1 MRAPASAM
9 ADTRDVFISYARPS
23 EEEAHRI
30 AELLRG
36 EGFSVWRDDELPAHR
51 AYSDV
56 IEERLK
62 SAKAVVV
69 LWSGE
74 SAKSHWVRAE
84 ADTARETG
92 TLVQATLDGIL
103 PPMPFNQIQC
113 ADLKGWNGDT
123 ASSGW
128 QKLQGSVAAL
138 VKGPG
143 DEADSG
149 EPTNS
154 RPQAVRASVCV
165 LPFVNMSGEP
175 EQEYFSDG
183 ISEDITTDLSKV
195 SALEVVARNT
205 AFAFKGQNPD
215 VQQVAKQLSVSHV
228 LEGSVRK
235 AGDRVRINAQ
245 LIDGATGKHV
255 WADRYDRDL
264 TDIFEIQD
272 EISKAIV
279 EALKVKLLPAEKKA
293 IEKRGTSNVEA
304 YDLYLMAR
312 QQWISGTFGTVR
324 REESIVRLCR
334 EATSLDPDY
343 AEAWAL
349 MGLAQLELRFV
360 HGREEDALSS
370 AERALE
376 IDPGLAEAHCT
387 KARYLEEDGRT
398 DEAEKQIRTAQKL
411 DPESWEVNREAG
423 RMLFRHGHVRDAIPF
438 FAKAAAL
445 NDTDWQ
451 NAGMLI
457 TSYLGTGD
465 EARMLEAAQMVRER
479 VQRAVNMD
487 PTNGTALAMGAYA
500 LAMLG
505 EKDRSREWMRRAL
518 LLDPENLAMRYNAA
532 CCLLRQIGDTDEALK
547 TLESFFQKV
556 TSTTWIWHA
565 EADPDLEP
573 IRDDARF
580 RAMLAASKERLA
592 MPADNT
598 AAE

>member
-1 MRAPASAM
+1 M

-30 AELLRG
+30 AGLLRDA
-36 EGFSVWRDDELPAHR
+36 GFSVWRDDELPAHR

-84 ADTARETG
+84 ADTARESG
-92 TLVQATLDGIL
+92 TLVQATLDGAL

-123 ASSGW
+123 TTGGW

-138 VKGPG
+138 VKGTI
-143 DEADSG
+143 DESG
-149 EPTNS
+149 ATES
-154 RPQAVRASVCV
+154 ASARPQAVRASICV

-215 VQQVAKQLSVSHV
+215 VQQVAKQLGVSHV

-245 LIDGATGKHV
+245 LIDGVTGKHV

-343 AEAWAL
+343 AQAWAL

-360 HGREEDALSS
+360 HGHEEDALSS
-370 AERALE
+370 AERALA
-376 IDPGLAEAHCT
+376 IDPGLAEAHCI

-457 TSYLGTGD
+457 TSYLGTAD

-518 LLDPENLAMRYNAA
+518 LLDPDNLAMRYNAA

-547 TLESFFQKV
+547 TLEAFFQKV

-580 RAMLAASKERLA
+580 KAMLAASKKRLA
-592 MPADNT
+592 MGADKT

>member
-1 MRAPASAM
+1 
-9 ADTRDVFISYARPS
+9 
-23 EEEAHRI
+23 
-30 AELLRG
+30 
-36 EGFSVWRDDELPAHR
+36 
-51 AYSDV
+51 
-56 IEERLK
+56 
-62 SAKAVVV
+62 
-69 LWSGE
+69 
-74 SAKSHWVRAE
+74 
-84 ADTARETG
+84 
-92 TLVQATLDGIL
+92 
-103 PPMPFNQIQC
+103 
-113 ADLKGWNGDT
+113 
-123 ASSGW
+123 
-128 QKLQGSVAAL
+128 
-138 VKGPG
+138 
-143 DEADSG
+143 
-149 EPTNS
+149 
-154 RPQAVRASVCV
+154 
-165 LPFVNMSGEP
+165 
-175 EQEYFSDG
+175 
-183 ISEDITTDLSKV
+183 
-195 SALEVVARNT
+195 
-205 AFAFKGQNPD
+205 
-215 VQQVAKQLSVSHV
+215 
-228 LEGSVRK
+228 
-235 AGDRVRINAQ
+235 
-245 LIDGATGKHV
+245 
-255 WADRYDRDL
+255 
-264 TDIFEIQD
+264 
-272 EISKAIV
+272 
-279 EALKVKLLPAEKKA
+279 
-293 IEKRGTSNVEA
+293 
-304 YDLYLMAR
+304 
-312 QQWISGTFGTVR
+312 
-324 REESIVRLCR
+324 
-334 EATSLDPDY
+334 
-343 AEAWAL
+343 

-423 RMLFRHGHVRDAIPF
+423 RMLFRHGHVCDAIPF